1 MCERTRNPRSRV
13 LETFAQVP
21 TAGCMPKWSKDSSV
35 SSPLLALSG
44 NEVHVLR
51 KQLTVT
57 AYLFLRISKDPFLSG
72 PKPHLSLTFQ
82 LLTSKPISLEF
93 HGHSAFPGFP
103 AFDVLKTATWASSGG
118 PYSCDSDLQN
128 VPSRECTLQFPTE
141 TPATSVQSLD
151 EDSKLGYKTLLFI
164 VIFRERILSL
174 LPVCVQKRKRCC
186 ISQAFLFT
194 VLRQY

>member
-13 LETFAQVP
+13 LKPFAQVP
-21 TAGCMPKWSKDSSV
+21 TTGCMPKWSKVSSV
-35 SSPLLALSG
+35 SSPPLSLSG
-44 NEVHVLR
+44 NEIHVRR
-51 KQLTVT
+51 KQLTVAT
-57 AYLFLRISKDPFLSG
+57 YLFLRISKDPFLSG
-72 PKPHLSLTFQ
+72 PKPHLSLTFP

-103 AFDVLKTATWASSGG
+103 AFDVLKAATWASSGG

-128 VPSRECTLQFPTE
+128 IPSRECTLQFPTG
-141 TPATSVQSLD
+141 TPATSIQSLD

-164 VIFRERILSL
+164 VIFRERIVSL
-174 LPVCVQKRKRCC
+174 LPVHVQERKHCC